1 MATPSQQ
8 LIAATL
14 NANGGSRWQEIYSKR
29 AARVLADA
37 ARPFLPVVPFGLSAN
52 WATLDNAGFRQQAL
66 AASPSALEVAQD
78 LASLRR
84 KQRQPTNALRP
95 THRRAFSA

>member
-8 LIAATL
+8 LITATL

-37 ARPFLPVVPFGLSAN
+37 ARPFLSVVPFGLSAN
-52 WATLDNAGFRQQAL
+52 WATLDNTGFRQQAL
-66 AASPSALEVAQD
+66 AASPS
-78 LASLRR
+78 
-84 KQRQPTNALRP
+84 RP
-95 THRRAFSA
+95 TTAKRTAPPSHWR